1 MMARIKTV
9 YTCQSCGYQSP
20 KWLGRC
26 PDCTSWNT
34 LLEERIVKEKK
45 IPAVFKGSISP
56 QPISSLSKGDENR
69 LSTEIGEL
77 DRVLGAG
84 VVLGSTV
91 LVGGDPGIGKS
102 TLLLEAMGRL
112 ADKGCTVL
120 YVSGEESSK
129 QIKLRGER
137 IGITSENLF
146 IYPETMI
153 ERILGSIEAIK
164 PGVIVIDS
172 IQSVYTEGL
181 ESSPGSV
188 SQVRETAL
196 QLINYTKKKEIP
208 LFLIGHIT
216 KDGSIAG
223 PKVLEHMVDTVLYF
237 EGEKGHPYRIL
248 RAVKNRFG
256 SVLEIGVFEMKDAG
270 LEEVNNPSALFLEG
284 RAVDA
289 SGSVVVSSVEGT
301 RPILV
306 EIQSLICPTAFGM
319 PRRTIVGIDHNRVAI
334 ILAIL
339 EKKAGLRLANHDVFL
354 KVAGGIRLEEPAIDL
369 GIAVSIA
376 SNFLD
381 KVIDSKTLVFGEV
394 GLAGEIRT
402 VNRVELRVKE
412 AKALGFTRCILPKDS
427 FKGIKVDGSLD
438 IIGVSS
444 IKEAMDVLF

>member
-1 MMARIKTV
+1 MMVRIKTV
-9 YTCQSCGYQSP
+9 FTCQSCGYQSP

-26 PDCTSWNT
+26 PGCTCWNT
-34 LLEERIVKEKK
+34 LLEERVIKSRKV
-45 IPAVFKGSISP
+45 PAVINESASP
-56 QPISSLSKGDENR
+56 QPISLLSNGEEDR
-69 LSTEIGEL
+69 LSTGIGEL
-77 DRVLGAG
+77 DRVLGSG

-112 ADKGCTVL
+112 ANKGCRVL
-120 YVSGEESSK
+120 YVSGEESSR

-137 IGITSENLF
+137 IGITSENLLV
-146 IYPETMI
+146 YSETMI
-153 ERILGSIEAIK
+153 ERILESVEAIK
-164 PGVIVIDS
+164 PGALVIDS
-172 IQSVYTEGL
+172 IQSVYTESL

-188 SQVRETAL
+188 SQVREAAA

-208 LFLIGHIT
+208 LFLIGHVT

-256 SVLEIGVFEMKDAG
+256 SVLEIGVFEMKVAG
-270 LEEVNNPSALFLEG
+270 LEEVNNPSAFFLEE
-284 RAVDA
+284 RPVDA
-289 SGSVVVSSVEGT
+289 SGSVVVSSIEGT

-306 EIQSLICPTAFGM
+306 EIQSLVCPTVFGM
-319 PRRTIVGIDHNRVAI
+319 PRRTVVGVDHNRVAI
-334 ILAIL
+334 MLAIL
-339 EKKAGLRLANHDVFL
+339 EKKAGLKLANHDVFL

-369 GIAVSIA
+369 GIAISIA

-381 KVIDSKTLVFGEV
+381 KAIDSKTLVFGEI

-402 VNRVELRVKE
+402 VNQVELRVKE
-412 AKALGFTRCILPKDS
+412 AKTLGFTRCMLPKDNL
-427 FKGIKVDGSLD
+427 KGLRVGGSLD

-444 IKEAMDVLF
+444 VKEAMDVLF